1 MAHGQWLLTLAEEIA
16 DKVRNDA
23 LGGAAIGHRLS
34 AISHH
39 SISEH
44 TTVPFLQLAMREG
57 YFCMSV

>member
-1 MAHGQWLLTLAEEIA
+1 MAKGIPKEEIA
-16 DKVRNDA
+16 DRVRNDD
-23 LGGAAIGHRLS
+23 LGWGCHRLL
-34 AISHH
+34 AMVH

>member
-1 MAHGQWLLTLAEEIA
+1 MTMAYGLLLPRLEFYAFREA
-16 DKVRNDA
+16 
-23 LGGAAIGHRLS
+23 GHRPWAMGHS
-34 AISHH
+34 Y